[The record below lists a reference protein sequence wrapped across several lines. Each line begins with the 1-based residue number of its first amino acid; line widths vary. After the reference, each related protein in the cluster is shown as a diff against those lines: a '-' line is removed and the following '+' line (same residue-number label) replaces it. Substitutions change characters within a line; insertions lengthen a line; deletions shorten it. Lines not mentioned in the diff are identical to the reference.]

1 MLCLTL
7 SVFFNS
13 ILLRIERGVGVKG
26 ERKEGWR
33 CVWVLCLTLSVFFN
47 SILLRIE
54 RGVGV
59 KGER

>member
-26 ERKEGWR
+26 ERERERRDGGVYG
-33 CVWVLCLTLSVFFN
+33 CSVSLCLSS
-47 SILLRIE
+47 SILFY
-54 RGVGV
+54 
-59 KGER
+59 